1 MNIKIRTGE
10 VITTKEFMSKWA
22 QGING
27 ITPLQQAK
35 VSIQSTVIII
45 IGIIFGLVISSFNI
59 KSLYW
64 LFIILTGA
72 LGNTSIQLLG
82 MIQKYNQ
89 LKMFDKLQKEAQEND
104 V

>member
-1 MNIKIRTGE
+1 MKLNNQS
-10 VITTKEFMSKWA
+10 FMQRWK
-22 QGING
+22 QGMMQ
-27 ITPLQQAK
+27 ITPLQQAR
-35 VSIQSTVIII
+35 ITIRSTVIILVGII
-45 IGIIFGLVISSFNI
+45 IGMIISALNI
-59 KSLYW
+59 KTLYW

-82 MIQKYNQ
+82 MVQKYNQ